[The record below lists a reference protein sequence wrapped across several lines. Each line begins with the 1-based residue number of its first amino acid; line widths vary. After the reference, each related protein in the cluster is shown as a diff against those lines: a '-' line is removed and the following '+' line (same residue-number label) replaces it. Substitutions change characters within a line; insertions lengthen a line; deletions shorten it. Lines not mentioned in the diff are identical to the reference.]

1 MFHEFLTM
9 PEPVQ
14 LGDVDA
20 AARALY
26 LNAKARSEP
35 PTCVENCGTI
45 WPTRLAEEVTADRA
59 SQTAP
64 RGHSH

>member
-26 LNAKARSEP
+26 LKRK
-35 PTCVENCGTI
+35 GT
-45 WPTRLAEEVTADRA
+45 VRA
-59 SQTAP
+59 SP
-64 RGHSH
+64 LR